1 MKKDIKF
8 ETALQRLE
16 KIVEQLESG
25 EVELDK
31 SIKIFEEGNELVK
44 LCLEKLN
51 SAEKKVKQLSKE
63 SDGTFTLEDFE

>member
-31 SIKIFEEGNELVK
+31 SLKIFEEGNELVK

-63 SDGTFTLEDFE
+63 SDGAFTLEDFE